1 MSYWD
6 QVLGAEFEKKN
17 VLHSLK
23 NVKCIQGY
31 STIGIWILKHARLA
45 VKTVQPDFRVQ
56 FRKREKLFLN
66 LLLNWCSRAEP
77 GL

>member
-6 QVLGAEFEKKN
+6 QVLGVEFEKKN

-66 LLLNWCSRAEP
+66 LLLNWCSKAEP

>member
-1 MSYWD
+1 MSSWD
-6 QVLGAEFEKKN
+6 QVLGVEFKMKN

-31 STIGIWILKHARLA
+31 STIGVWILKHARLA
-45 VKTVQPDFRVQ
+45 VKTVQTDFRVQ
-56 FRKREKLFLN
+56 FRKREKLFLT
-66 LLLNWCSRAEP
+66 LLFNCCSKAEP